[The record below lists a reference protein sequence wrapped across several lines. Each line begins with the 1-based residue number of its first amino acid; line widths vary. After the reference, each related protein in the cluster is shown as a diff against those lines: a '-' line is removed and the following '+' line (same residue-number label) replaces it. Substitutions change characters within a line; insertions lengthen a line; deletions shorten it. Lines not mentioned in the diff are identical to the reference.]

1 MRVLNVIDT
10 IDPAIGG
17 TATSVLQAASLL
29 EERGHDVEIAV
40 MMDRPGDP
48 WIGASG
54 AHVRCFG
61 PARLRYGYAPSYRH
75 WLRDHASSYDLVV
88 IRGLWQYQGIAT
100 ASEMWRQRRPY
111 AIFIH
116 GMLGPYAR
124 SQPLKYL
131 KKFAYWAA
139 LESRV
144 VSRAVAAVFTS
155 EEEERLARDFFPR
168 ARWNPVV
175 IGNSVD
181 PPPRAS
187 AGEVE
192 GLFARFP
199 ELRGRKVVL
208 YLGRL
213 LRIKGCDQL
222 IAAFAQAFAGD
233 ENMRLVLAGP
243 AVDSRYERELRRVAQ
258 ESGVADRITWTG
270 LVTGADRSALFSIAS
285 VYVSPSHHENFGFSA
300 VEAIAFGL
308 PVIVTNKVNIHG
320 LLERA
325 GAALVCPD
333 TAVGIAAAL
342 RRWHALDAT
351 ALDALR
357 GRQLEVWRQSF
368 SREQVGE
375 RLEGMFGRFAEMQ
388 PA

>member
-1 MRVLNVIDT
+1 VIDT

-40 MMDRPGDP
+40 MMDRPEDP

-54 AHVRCFG
+54 ARVRCFG
-61 PARLRYGYAPSYRH
+61 PARLRYGYAPSYRQ
-75 WLRDHASSYDLVV
+75 WLRGNAASYDLVV

-131 KKFAYWAA
+131 KKFAYWSA

-144 VSRAVAAVFTS
+144 VSRAVAAIFTS

-181 PPPRAS
+181 PPSRAS
-187 AGEVE
+187 PAEIE
-192 GLFARFP
+192 SLLARFP

-222 IAAFAQAFAGD
+222 ITAFARAFAGD
-233 ENMRLVLAGP
+233 DDMRLVLAGP
-243 AVDSRYERELRRVAQ
+243 AVDLRYERELRRRAR
-258 ESGVADRITWTG
+258 ESGIANRITWTG
-270 LVTGADRSALFSIAS
+270 LVTGGDRNALFSIAS
-285 VYVSPSHHENFGFSA
+285 AYVSPSHHENFGFSA
-300 VEAIAFGL
+300 VEALAFGL
-308 PVIVTNKVNIHG
+308 PVIITDKVNIHG

-325 GAALVCPD
+325 QAALVCPD
-333 TAVGIAAAL
+333 TAEGIASALCQWRAMDGRALEAL
-342 RRWHALDAT
+342 RA
-351 ALDALR
+351 
-357 GRQLEVWRQSF
+357 RQLEVWRQSF
-368 SREQVGE
+368 SRERVGE
-375 RLEGMFGRFAEMQ
+375 RLEGMFCRFAQTQ